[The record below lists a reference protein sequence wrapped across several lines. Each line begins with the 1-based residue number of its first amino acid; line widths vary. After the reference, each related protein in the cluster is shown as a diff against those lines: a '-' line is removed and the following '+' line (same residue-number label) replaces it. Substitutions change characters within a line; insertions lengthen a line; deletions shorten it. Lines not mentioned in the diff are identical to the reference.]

1 MALYNH
7 FDKSLFLGLQKK
19 ATNAPRKRAH
29 LNLHQSYSEPIQK
42 TVIAL
47 TNGTYIPPH
56 YHRHEHQK
64 ELFVV
69 LSGTVKVIFFS
80 DVGAVSDILMLSSGE
95 IAEVLPFAIHT
106 VVCMS
111 DTALV
116 LEIKSGPFIADDCKE
131 SLDWTIP
138 ENSED
143 SSDYLKWLE
152 KSEINMTMPLCFK
165 K

>member
-1 MALYNH
+1 MTLYNY
-7 FDKSLFLGLQKK
+7 FDKSTFLELEKK
-19 ATNAPRKRAH
+19 ATISPRKRAH
-29 LNLHQSYSEPIQK
+29 MNLHNSYNEPIQK

-80 DVGAVSDILMLSSGE
+80 DVGAVSDILMLDSGE

-138 ENSED
+138 ENSEK
-143 SSDYLKWLE
+143 SSDYLKWLT
-152 KSEINMTMPLCFK
+152 SAEIDTEIPIIFK
-165 K
+165 